1 MLGRV
6 NIMNFNFIDWFDFPK
21 LVSLAA
27 LCISL
32 LSLYFSYDRS
42 QLAKAQEARKLPNL
56 VLNLVHGQFQQGDAD
71 NGRLYA
77 FKLMVNNR
85 ADNRNAI
92 NAAKLSVTFLT
103 ETRILMKMVLIATD
117 VPKTGFIIQEGQ
129 TLSVPIEVDAHNSV
143 AGWVYFHAAE
153 GLIKGR
159 HIEQYVLEITDTYNN
174 LYSVSEKF
182 LQEVG
187 F

>member
-1 MLGRV
+1 M
-6 NIMNFNFIDWFDFPK
+6 NFIDWFDFPK
-21 LVSLAA
+21 SLSLAA
-27 LCISL
+27 FCISL
-32 LSLYFSYDRS
+32 FSLYFSGARS
-42 QLAKAQEARKLPNL
+42 QLARAQEARKLPNL
-56 VLNLVHGQFQQGDAD
+56 VLNLVHGQFQQGDAE

-92 NAAKLSVTFLT
+92 AAAKLSVTYLT

-117 VPKTGFIIQEGQ
+117 LPKTGFLMQEGQ

-153 GLIKGR
+153 GLVKGK
-159 HIEQYVLEITDTYNN
+159 HIEQYELEITDTHDKV
-174 LYSVSEKF
+174 YSVSETF
-182 LQEVG
+182 LKEVRG
-187 F
+187 FEA